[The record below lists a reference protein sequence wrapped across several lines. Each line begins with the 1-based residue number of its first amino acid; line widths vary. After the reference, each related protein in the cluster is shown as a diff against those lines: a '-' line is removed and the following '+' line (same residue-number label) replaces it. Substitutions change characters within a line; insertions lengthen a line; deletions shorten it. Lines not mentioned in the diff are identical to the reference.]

1 METTTIDAPNTFSNS
16 IKNVING
23 YFKQK
28 PAMNEQTNFNDDEN
42 FIMSDEEKEKS
53 SEEITMQACHG
64 FKSRREYL
72 LSRRN
77 IRNNA
82 NLETPSVNLQKLEPQ
97 TTSSK

>member
-28 PAMNEQTNFNDDEN
+28 PAMNELTNFNDDEN

-53 SEEITMQACHG
+53 SEEITM
-64 FKSRREYL
+64 
-72 LSRRN
+72 
-77 IRNNA
+77 
-82 NLETPSVNLQKLEPQ
+82 
-97 TTSSK
+97 